1 MNPPGPLLYTH
12 FHTVYIAYSDCLP
25 TCLNPLAERTCFSQ
39 AGMADPGQFN
49 AVLDWAFLTRVL
61 MYTLIASVGYG
72 VFGDETQ
79 SPVLSNLPVEGGLAT
94 VVCLVKLVVAL
105 SVFCSYPIL
114 MNVMVLELEEALNVR
129 SPGPTADAGN
139 GDAGESSAT
148 QAAGTGQGRG
158 PWQRQRREYLV
169 RRTVLRSCCVG
180 ATAVIAVL
188 VPFFMAMMG
197 LIGSCCL
204 GVIVFILPVLFDW
217 RLRTLQG
224 AVIERWRWVS
234 GGVIIVTGLV
244 GGDHLHFGVI
254 VGGLFVNPIEWFDA
268 NWIKNNIISKLNQA
282 KQTLGGR

>member
-1 MNPPGPLLYTH
+1 VATVAVAAAVYPVTSASADLLPLSKEFVDSNASAVSH
-12 FHTVYIAYSDCLP
+12 QF
-25 TCLNPLAERTCFSQ
+25 LNLETMPSAFSAITLSFGGHSCFPSLE

-49 AVLDWAFLTRVL
+49 AVLDWAFLTMVL

-129 SPGPTADAGN
+129 SPGSTADAGN
-139 GDAGESSAT
+139 GDTGESTAT
-148 QAAGTGQGRG
+148 QAVGTGQGQG
-158 PWQRQRREYLV
+158 LWQRQRRQYLV
-169 RRTVLRSCCVG
+169 RRTILRSCCVG
-180 ATAVIAVL
+180 VTAVIAVL
-188 VPFFMAMMG
+188 VPFFMEMMG

-217 RLRTLQG
+217 RLRMLQR
-224 AVIERWRWVS
+224 AVIERWRWAS

-244 GGDHLHFGVI
+244 GGGIGAVQSI
-254 VGGLFVNPIEWFDA
+254 
-268 NWIKNNIISKLNQA
+268 QA
-282 KQTLGGR
+282 IYDNL